1 MKLRRLGLIFTVL
14 VLTFALSVGT
24 CFAGVNV
31 KDLTVDKVFSL
42 SYGEY
47 MEAST
52 NSEGVSDEVR
62 KALDFINNAGFY
74 AFGYMHQLLE
84 EKYGTEMKPIS
95 EKEMAA
101 NYELIKPKLIAEWE
115 KNNGKLNIEKREEVK
130 NENKIEQP
138 VKKVSKAK
146 NTLAAPKISGFSYLD
161 RLIVKWNKVKGAK
174 GYQLK
179 WRCSTKGTKWAEN
192 CNLINSVGSKFVV
205 KPKYKGATAT
215 YNVFGINKEK
225 KSDRYEFKVRAYKI
239 VKGKKIYSKYSEVYK
254 MEPKVDAKI
263 IHDGMM
269 KYIKKVCP
277 EFEYYNRTGVNGVDE
292 PLTEQ
297 NSSWDIT
304 WSNEKVWQYADINEV
319 LYGLDARPD
328 GNTGGLTQDIDR
340 SLEAHKKG
348 CPYIKDL
355 GNGNYQVW
363 MVC

>member
-42 SYGEY
+42 SYSEY
-47 MEAST
+47 MEALM

-146 NTLAAPKISGFSYLD
+146 NTLAAPKVLGFDKPFSW
-161 RLIVKWNKVKGAK
+161 VFKWTKVKGAT
-174 GYQLK
+174 GYQMK
-179 WRCSTKGTKWAEN
+179 WRCSTRGTKWAES
-192 CNLINSVGSKFVV
+192 CKFKNSLGDTFVR

-215 YNVFGINKEK
+215 YRLFGVDKAK
-225 KSDRYEFKVRAYKI
+225 KSDRYEFKVRAYKV

-269 KYIKKVCP
+269 EYIKKVCP

-297 NSSWDIT
+297 NSSWSIVWSDIT
-304 WSNEKVWQYADINEV
+304 YNQYMDIDEII
-319 LYGLDARPD
+319 YGDDKKEGGYGGLD
-328 GNTGGLTQDIDR
+328 GYIDL
-340 SLEAHKKG
+340 SLEEHKKG
-348 CPYIKDL
+348 CPYVKDL
-355 GNGNYQVW
+355 GNGAYQVW